1 MRRRF
6 ISAFVSLAFLLLA
19 AIAAQG
25 QYIRPTPT
33 ESNLPPTESDLVVRE
48 GIEKTVVVQI
58 INLTPYDI
66 QLKDTNVGG
75 PISLTA
81 SSITASDQQEMM
93 DTNRNTAKS
102 FMFAPVGIPRFIPK
116 TPVQAFEPPTIP
128 CSPNSTEYCPNPKY
142 DPNYYNTQTRPF
154 SMVFSW
160 DDRQAYV
167 EHSWVKWTLKN
178 VQYCVMTNNSTCEGT
193 YHQDVDLGLWLDR
206 IQPTTETGSGY
217 FSLVSGAT
225 FTAFHTLA
233 LLVEFENPMAW
244 IEEAVAVAELAKGIT
259 EFKKENGAEAENDNG
274 AKMFLAS
281 YTIPTEPTATKLGSV
296 CGSGTSTGQTCW
308 PSGLAAVADR
318 DAVDSTWPLSYVSRP
333 DGTDAGPAFVE
344 VSTQVLRGL
353 PAPAC
358 PAGPTSA
365 DATLCELG
373 RVPIFTITVM
383 RPGDWLAAKAACL
396 TDPDSTCG
404 MYTPTTTTA
413 TAVASASLAPV
424 TGASSSVTDPIREK
438 IRQFLLQAGAG
449 KIRAA
454 LDRFPDRRA
463 GVLTL
468 AAVIRGLPPADW
480 KVLHDMARHALA
492 GELPTHQERDLVQ
505 LIGADLEQQ
514 LKGLKQQL
522 KGKEK

>member
-1 MRRRF
+1 MRRRPIRLVF
-6 ISAFVSLAFLLLA
+6 FLGLLLLGG
-19 AIAAQG
+19 IAAQG

-33 ESNLPPTESDLVVRE
+33 STDQPPTDSDLVVHE

-66 QLKDTNVGG
+66 QLKDTNVGD
-75 PISLTA
+75 PISMTA
-81 SSITASDQQEMM
+81 SSITATDQQKMM

-102 FMFAPVGIPRFIPK
+102 FMLAPVGIPRFIPK
-116 TPVQAFEPPTIP
+116 TPGQAFEPATIP

-142 DPNYYNTQTRPF
+142 DPSYYNTQTRPF

-167 EHSWVKWTLKN
+167 AHSWVRWTIKN
-178 VQYCVMTNNSTCEGT
+178 VQYCVMTYYNTCEGT
-193 YHQDVDLGLWLDR
+193 YYQDVDLGLWLDR
-206 IQPTTETGSGY
+206 IQPSTQTGSGY
-217 FSLVSGAT
+217 FSLVSGST

-233 LLVEFENPMAW
+233 LLVEWENPLAW
-244 IEEAVAVAELAKGIT
+244 IEEAVSAAELAKGIT
-259 EFKKENGAEAENDNG
+259 EFKKENGDEAENDDG

-281 YTIPTEPTATKLGSV
+281 YTIPTEPTATTPGSI
-296 CGSGTSTGQTCW
+296 CGNGKQACG
-308 PSGLAAVADR
+308 PSYVVPLEDR
-318 DAVDSTWPLSYVSRP
+318 DAVDSGWPIQHVSLA
-333 DGTDAGPAFVE
+333 DGSSAGPAFVE

-353 PAPAC
+353 PAPEC
-358 PAGPTSA
+358 PAGPTSTKTC
-365 DATLCELG
+365 DLG

-404 MYTPTTTTA
+404 MYTPTAA
-413 TAVASASLAPV
+413 TVVASASSAPV
-424 TGASSSVTDPIREK
+424 TVPNSSVTDPVREE

-449 KIRAA
+449 RIRAA
-454 LDRFPDRRA
+454 LNRFPDRRA
-463 GVLTL
+463 GVLAL

-480 KVLHDMARHALA
+480 QVLHDMVGHALA
-492 GELPTHQERDLVQ
+492 GEQPVQQERELVHV
-505 LIGADLEQQ
+505 IGADLEQQ
-514 LKGLKQQL
+514 LKGLEKQL